1 MVFTGIQAKGFR
13 KMSDSPCFDFS
24 NKVAI
29 VTGAAGALGQT
40 TAAAL
45 VAAGARVAAVDHAAD
60 RLASLWDGNDRVLQ
74 VSCDL
79 TSPESV
85 EAMART
91 VSGELGAVDLLANIA
106 GGFTMGPPLH
116 ETSIESWDFMM
127 DLNARSVFLTCR
139 ALLPAMRER
148 GQGSIVNVAARAALQ
163 GKGRMAPYIASKAA
177 VMRLTESL
185 AAENRAVGINVNCIL
200 PGTVDTPA
208 NRADMPDA
216 DHSSWVPTEDLASVM
231 MFLASPAAHGVHG
244 AAVPVYGLS

>member
-1 MVFTGIQAKGFR
+1 M
-13 KMSDSPCFDFS
+13 FDFT
-24 NKVAI
+24 NQVVI
-29 VTGAAGALGQT
+29 VTGAAGAVGQAT
-40 TAAAL
+40 VSAF
-45 VAAGARVAAVDHAAD
+45 VAAGARVAAVDLAGE
-60 RLASLWDGNDRVLQ
+60 RLAELWDGQQQVLQ

-79 TSPESV
+79 TDPDSV
-85 EAMART
+85 AAMVAT
-91 VSGELGAVDLLANIA
+91 IGKDLGAVDILTNVA

-116 ETSIESWDFMM
+116 ETSIETWDFMM

-148 GQGSIVNVAARAALQ
+148 GSGKIVNVAARAALQ

-185 AAENRAVGINVNCIL
+185 AAENRDVGINVNCIL

-208 NRADMPDA
+208 NRKDMPDA
-216 DHSSWVPTEDLASVM
+216 DFSTWVPTADLASVM
-231 MFLASPAAHGVHG
+231 LFLASPAARGVHG

>member
-1 MVFTGIQAKGFR
+1 M
-13 KMSDSPCFDFS
+13 FDFT
-24 NKVAI
+24 NQVVI
-29 VTGAAGALGQT
+29 VTGAAGAVGQAT
-40 TAAAL
+40 VSAF
-45 VAAGARVAAVDHAAD
+45 VAAGARVAAVDLASE
-60 RLASLWDGNDRVLQ
+60 RLAELWDGQQQVLQ

-79 TSPESV
+79 TDPDSV
-85 EAMART
+85 AAMVAT
-91 VSGELGAVDLLANIA
+91 IGKDLGAVDILTNVA

-116 ETSIESWDFMM
+116 ETSIETWDFRM

-148 GQGSIVNVAARAALQ
+148 GSGKIVNVAARAALQ

-185 AAENRAVGINVNCIL
+185 AAENRDVGINVNCIL

-208 NRADMPDA
+208 NRKDMPDA
-216 DHSSWVPTEDLASVM
+216 DFSTWVPTADLASVM
-231 MFLASPAAHGVHG
+231 LFLASPAARGVHG

>member
-1 MVFTGIQAKGFR
+1 M
-13 KMSDSPCFDFS
+13 FDFTTQ
-24 NKVAI
+24 VAI
-29 VTGAAGALGQT
+29 VTGAAGAVGQAT
-40 TAAAL
+40 VSAF
-45 VAAGARVAAVDHAAD
+45 VAAGARVAAVDLAGE
-60 RLASLWDGNDRVLQ
+60 RLAELWDGQQQVLQ

-79 TSPESV
+79 TDPDSV
-85 EAMART
+85 AAMVAT
-91 VSGELGAVDLLANIA
+91 IGKDLGAVDILTNVA

-116 ETSIESWDFMM
+116 ETSIETWDFRM

-148 GQGSIVNVAARAALQ
+148 GSGKIVNVAARAALQ

-185 AAENRAVGINVNCIL
+185 AAENRDVGINVNCIL

-208 NRADMPDA
+208 NRKDMPDA
-216 DHSSWVPTEDLASVM
+216 DFSTWVPTADLASVM
-231 MFLASPAAHGVHG
+231 LFLASPAARGVHG

>member
-1 MVFTGIQAKGFR
+1 M
-13 KMSDSPCFDFS
+13 FDFT
-24 NKVAI
+24 NQVVI
-29 VTGAAGALGQT
+29 VTGAAGAVGQAT
-40 TAAAL
+40 VSAF
-45 VAAGARVAAVDHAAD
+45 VAAGARVAAVDLASE
-60 RLASLWDGNDRVLQ
+60 RLAELWDGQQQVLQ

-79 TSPESV
+79 TDPDSV
-85 EAMART
+85 AAMVAT
-91 VSGELGAVDLLANIA
+91 IGKDLGAVDILTNVA

-116 ETSIESWDFMM
+116 ETSIETWDFMM

-148 GQGSIVNVAARAALQ
+148 GSGKIVNVAARAALQ

-185 AAENRAVGINVNCIL
+185 AAENRDVGINVNCIL

-208 NRADMPDA
+208 NRKDMPDA
-216 DHSSWVPTEDLASVM
+216 DFSTWVPTADLASVM
-231 MFLASPAAHGVHG
+231 LFLASPAARGVHG